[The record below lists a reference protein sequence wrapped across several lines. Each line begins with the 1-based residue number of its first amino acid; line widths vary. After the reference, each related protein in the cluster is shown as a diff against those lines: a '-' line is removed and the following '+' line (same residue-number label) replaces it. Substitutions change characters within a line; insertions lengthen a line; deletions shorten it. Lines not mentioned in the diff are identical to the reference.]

1 MKRNKITGRVSDNV
15 RPARAKM
22 SKEQVEEY
30 FHNLQLELDGVASEN
45 IFNFDGTN
53 FTDDPKRKTVL
64 NKWSNDLYRF

>member
-1 MKRNKITGRVSDNV
+1 MTGRVSDNV
-15 RPARAKM
+15 RPVWAKM

-30 FHNLQLELDGVASEN
+30 FYNLQLELDGVAPEN

-64 NKWSNDLYRF
+64 NKWSNDFFRF

>member
-1 MKRNKITGRVSDNV
+1 
-15 RPARAKM
+15 M

-53 FTDDPKRKTVL
+53 FTDDPKRKKVKILTSL
-64 NKWSNDLYRF
+64 NIFVILSRIPMLFYHKDIC

>member
-30 FHNLQLELDGVASEN
+30 FHNLQLELDGVV
-45 IFNFDGTN
+45 
-53 FTDDPKRKTVL
+53 PKIYSISTGQTSLMTL
-64 NKWSNDLYRF
+64 NEKRLRYLLL